1 MAAPKRSI
9 PKPPGDSKSGM
20 GPAKKSAPI
29 SKPKGTGTV
38 TYGTIGRSK
47 VGKTSYGTI
56 GLGTTKKKTPGSKTM
71 GSR

>member
-1 MAAPKRSI
+1 MPGARKDSVKI
-9 PKPPGDSKSGM
+9 PSPIGKSGGSQGS
-20 GPAKKSAPI
+20 GP
-29 SKPKGTGTV
+29 SKPKGKGTV